1 MKINLTLVIAFCGL
15 CSLPNCPL
23 FSQMEIR
30 KGESIICQF
39 DHRDRQDASHS
50 SSFDP
55 ISKPSSSISKRYQ
68 SFTSQFEVKFI
79 GFPPSAEAAVQKA
92 IDIWA
97 STLKSDVKIRLFV
110 NWTVNTN
117 SPNNLAFVVP
127 TEARNFKGALLKDT
141 WYPITLAEKLAQI
154 DLNST
159 AEADIVATFNAGRT
173 DWYFGTDGR
182 CPVDKFDLVT
192 IALHELGH
200 GLGFSGTFFISNG
213 SGSFGAN
220 GTSDAKVYDIYLQNG
235 SGKRLVDPINFTN
248 PSLELGT
255 QLVGNSLIFK
265 SDIASQLN
273 IGGSFPRIYAPN
285 PYNPGSSISHLDE
298 GTYNNTRNSLMTPFS
313 NFGEVMQSTGPLAK
327 GIFYEM
333 GWLNTYLSHTDFS
346 DKESLVGVSFDL
358 DAKSDTLLNTSSGK
372 LYYSYDDFA
381 SSNNI
386 PLQSLSGTSWVAEIP
401 SPQIEKKISYY
412 FTINDIF
419 ERVYRYPIDPTKTV
433 SFFYGVD
440 TKKPNIVHQPVS
452 EILEFQKQIPI
463 GAEVTDNVGIQTVEV
478 EYQINS
484 GVLKKIPLLKKI
496 GNSFGTVLDLTSEI
510 IKGGDKIKYRVIAT
524 DNSSQANINSAPLVD
539 YYTVTVKLF
548 ETKDVFIS
556 DLNSDKSEF
565 FGDFAIL
572 KPVGF
577 VNSAIHTLHPYPNSS
592 LPSSNVDFS
601 QTLLYPIRLRDKDSF
616 LEFDEVVLIE
626 PINDYVIVEGTS
638 DRGLTWKPLKPA
650 YDSRANLDWL
660 TYFNSNIQNGDS
672 KALGT
677 LNYFRSSKINL
688 LSTFKNLDE
697 ILIRFRL
704 NSNNLKNGWGW
715 AIDNIKIQD
724 QVVGLE
730 DNFDSSY
737 NGIQVFPNPFNDKLL
752 VRFQMGSLIGD
763 LKILSILGS
772 QVASSSS
779 DINSIEFNTSQWPTG
794 IYILCTKN
802 KDGIT
807 FRKKIIKK

>member
-1 MKINLTLVIAFCGL
+1 MRTNLILIAFFL
-15 CSLPNCPL
+15 VVSILPNGSL
-23 FSQMEIR
+23 FSQVEIR

-39 DHRDRQDASHS
+39 DHKDRQYASPS

-55 ISKPSSSISKRYQ
+55 ISKPSSSISKRSQ

-127 TEARNFKGALLKDT
+127 TEARNFKGALLKDI
-141 WYPITLAEKLAQI
+141 WYPITLAEKLAKI

-159 AEADIVATFNAGRT
+159 AEADIVATFNAGRS

-248 PSLELGT
+248 PSLELGA

-273 IGGSFPRIYAPN
+273 VGGSFPRIYAPS

-298 GTYNNTRNSLMTPFS
+298 GTYNNTQNSLMTPFS

-333 GWLNTYLSHTDFS
+333 GWLNTYLSHTELS
-346 DKESLVGVSFDL
+346 DKESLLGVSFNL
-358 DAKSDTLLNTSSGK
+358 DVKSDTLINTTSGK
-372 LYYSYDDFA
+372 LYYSFDDFA

-386 PLQSLSGTSWVAEIP
+386 ALQNSSGTSWFAEIP
-401 SPQIEKKISYY
+401 APQIEKTISYY
-412 FTINDIF
+412 FTFSDVF
-419 ERVYRYPIDPTKTV
+419 DRVYRYPIDPAK
-433 SFFYGVD
+433 SINFYYGVD
-440 TKKPNIVHQPVS
+440 VKKPSIIHQPIT
-452 EILEFQKQIPI
+452 EILEFQKQIVI
-463 GAEVTDNVGIQTVEV
+463 EAEVTDNTGVQSVEIEFQV
-478 EYQINS
+478 NS
-484 GVLKKIPLLKKI
+484 GILKKIPLIKKSD
-496 GNSFGTVLDLTSEI
+496 NSFGAVIDLAAEAV
-510 IKGGDKIKYRVIAT
+510 KGGDKIKYKIIAK
-524 DNSSQANINSAPLVD
+524 DISSQANINSAPLID
-539 YYTVTVKLF
+539 YYTINVKLF

-565 FGDFAIL
+565 FGDFAIT

-577 VNSAIHTLHPYPNSS
+577 VNSAIHTTHPYANSLS
-592 LPSSNVDFS
+592 PSSNVDIS
-601 QTLLYPIRLRDKDSF
+601 HTLLYPIRLRNKDSF
-616 LEFDEVVLIE
+616 LEFDEVVLVE
-626 PINDYVIVEGTS
+626 PLNDYVIVEGTS
-638 DRGLTWKPLKPA
+638 DRGLTWKPLKPS
-650 YDSRANLDWL
+650 YDSRANADWL

-672 KALGT
+672 KAVGT
-677 LNYFRSSKINL
+677 LNYFRPSKIDL
-688 LSTFKNLDE
+688 LSTFKSLDE

-704 NSNNLKNGWGW
+704 RSNNLNNGWGW
-715 AIDNIKIQD
+715 AIDNVRIQD
-724 QVVGLE
+724 AVVGLE
-730 DNFDSSY
+730 DFQAIKNEEIEMY
-737 NGIQVFPNPFNDKLL
+737 PNPTSNLL
-752 VRFQMGSLIGD
+752 N
-763 LKILSILGS
+763 ILSS
-772 QVASSSS
+772 
-779 DINSIEFNTSQWPTG
+779 
-794 IYILCTKN
+794 
-802 KDGIT
+802 
-807 FRKKIIKK
+807 KKIIYHTLYSLNGQLQFTGEENQINLEGLFDGIYLVKLEFIDKTIKYLKVVKK